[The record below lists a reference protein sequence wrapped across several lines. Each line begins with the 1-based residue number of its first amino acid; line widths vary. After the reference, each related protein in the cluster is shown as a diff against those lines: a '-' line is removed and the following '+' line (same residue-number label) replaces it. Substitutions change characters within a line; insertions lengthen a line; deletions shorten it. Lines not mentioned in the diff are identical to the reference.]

1 MVAVDGIANRGAP
14 PPLQYRPD
22 IDGLRAVAVLA
33 VIAYHFFPAAFPA
46 GFIGVDVFFV
56 VSGYLISGI
65 ILAGVDAGNFSIS
78 EFYGRRVRRIFPALI
93 IVLLASLA
101 MGWALLYSAEY
112 KQLGTHVASGAGFLS
127 NIVLWLETGYFDA
140 AAETKPLLHLWSLGV
155 EEQFYLVWPLLLV
168 ALGARRT
175 GRVRLTVA
183 LLVASIAASLY
194 VTAHSQPS
202 AFYLPW
208 FRFWELMAGALLVQL
223 PAADSQSKGESEL
236 RSYGGLALLA
246 ASFAVIEPGASFP
259 GWRALLPVAGTYLII
274 SAGPGASFNRL
285 VLSRRTLVGIGLV
298 SFPLYLWHWP
308 LLSFFRIVSN
318 DAPVTAARGAVLFA
332 ASLALAWLTY
342 AVVEKPIRH
351 GGRGRAKAIGL
362 AAAMVFV
369 GVLGVTVK
377 ANEGWA
383 ARQVNARDPTF
394 ATRDGRNAPDVRE
407 WIVDDCRLPAEQAKA
422 FRRCTRDA
430 RGTERYALIGD
441 SKAEALFAGIVRT
454 STADGRWLFIGGS
467 THHDSVL
474 PVVSDADHYSTYRG
488 PARLSLLA
496 VQRNPHV
503 QTVVLAAS
511 ARAFFHLR
519 NDSSIE
525 DLPASIYYPAAHGGL
540 SAYVRE
546 LLAAGKRVVLV
557 VDNPTLPDP
566 KRCMADA
573 RITAS
578 SPLAD
583 FLSIGKP
590 DSRCT
595 ITLQRQN
602 ELAAQYLKLLREVVS
617 IDPARVSVFETMP
630 HLCDMG
636 AGICGAYDGDKLLYS
651 FSDHVS
657 DYASTKIG
665 KALNERLA
673 ELDHDGTTKGAS
685 RARIAA
691 TE

>member
-1 MVAVDGIANRGAP
+1 MVAVDGIANRGTS
-14 PPLQYRPD
+14 PPLEYRPD
-22 IDGLRAVAVLA
+22 IDGLRAIAVLA
-33 VIAYHFFPAAFPA
+33 VIAYHFFPAEFRA

-65 ILAGVDAGNFSIS
+65 ILGGVDAGTFSIR

-93 IVLLASLA
+93 AVLLASLA
-101 MGWALLYSAEY
+101 MGWAVLYSAEY
-112 KQLGTHVASGAGFLS
+112 KQLGTHIASGAGFLS

-168 ALGARRT
+168 ALGARRS

-183 LLVASIAASLY
+183 LLVVSIAASLY
-194 VTAHSQPS
+194 ATARSQPS

-223 PAADSQSKGESEL
+223 PASDRTSVVESEL

-246 ASFAVIEPGASFP
+246 ASFLVIEPGASFP

-274 SAGPGASFNRL
+274 SAGPRASFNRL
-285 VLSRRTLVGIGLV
+285 VLSRRTLVGIGLI

-318 DAPVTAARGAVLFA
+318 DAPVTAARGAVLLLV
-332 ASLALAWLTY
+332 SLVLAWLTY
-342 AVVEKPIRH
+342 VFLEKPIR
-351 GGRGRAKAIGL
+351 RGRFGGAKALGL
-362 AAAMVFV
+362 TAAMLLV
-369 GVLGVTVK
+369 GVLGFTVT
-377 ANEGWA
+377 ANQGWT
-383 ARQVNARDPTF
+383 ARPVNARDPTF
-394 ATRDGRNAPDVRE
+394 ASRDGRNAVDVRQ
-407 WIVDDCRLPAEQAKA
+407 WIVDDCRLPAEQAKI

-430 RGTERYALIGD
+430 RGTESYALIGD

-454 STADGRWLFIGGS
+454 STAEGRWLFIGGS
-467 THHDSVL
+467 TDHDSVL
-474 PVVSDADHYSTYRG
+474 PVISDADRYSTYRE
-488 PARLSLLA
+488 PARTALRA

-503 QTVVLAAS
+503 RTVVLAAS

-519 NDSSIE
+519 NDSSID
-525 DLPASIYYPAAHGGL
+525 DLPGSMYYTQAHGGL
-540 SAYVRE
+540 SSYVRE
-546 LLAAGKRVVLV
+546 LLASGKRVVLV

-573 RITAS
+573 RISAS
-578 SPLAD
+578 GRFAQ

-590 DSRCT
+590 DARCT
-595 ITLQRQN
+595 ITIERQT
-602 ELAAQYLKLLREVVS
+602 ELAGQYLKLLQEVQR
-617 IDPARVSVFETMP
+617 IDPARVSIFETIP
-630 HLCDMG
+630 YLCDVG
-636 AGICGAYDGDKLLYS
+636 AGVCGAYEGSELLYS

-673 ELDHDGTTKGAS
+673 ALD
-685 RARIAA
+685 RAA
-691 TE
+691 TVMDSPPKLRALPP

>member
-1 MVAVDGIANRGAP
+1 MAAVDGIANHGAP
-14 PPLQYRPD
+14 PPLEYRPD

-33 VIAYHFFPAAFPA
+33 VIAYHFFPA
-46 GFIGVDVFFV
+46 GFRGGFVGVDVFFV

-65 ILAGVDAGNFSIS
+65 ILAGVDAGTFSIGA
-78 EFYGRRVRRIFPALI
+78 FYGRRVRRIFPALI
-93 IVLLASLA
+93 AVLLASLA
-101 MGWALLYSAEY
+101 MGWAILYSAEY

-168 ALGARRT
+168 ALGGARRT
-175 GRVRLTVA
+175 GRLRLTVA
-183 LLVASIAASLY
+183 LLVVSIAASLY
-194 VTAHSQPS
+194 ATVQSQPS

-223 PAADSQSKGESEL
+223 PAVDRPSAGESEL

-246 ASFAVIEPGASFP
+246 VSFAFIEPGASFP

-318 DAPVTAARGAVLFA
+318 DAPVTAARGAVLFV

-342 AVVEKPIRH
+342 ACLEKPIRRD
-351 GGRGRAKAIGL
+351 GRGRAKALGL
-362 AAAMVFV
+362 AAAMMFV
-369 GVLGVTVK
+369 GVLGFTVR
-377 ANEGWA
+377 ADEGWA
-383 ARQVNARDPTF
+383 ARPVNARDPTF
-394 ATRDGRNAPDVRE
+394 AARDGRNALDVRE
-407 WIVDDCRLPAEQAKA
+407 WIVDDCRMPAAQARV

-467 THHDSVL
+467 TDHDSVL
-474 PVVSDADHYSTYRG
+474 PVVSDADRYSTYRE
-488 PARLSLLA
+488 PARMSLRAL
-496 VQRNPHV
+496 QRNPHV

-519 NDSSIE
+519 NDWSIE
-525 DLPASIYYPAAHGGL
+525 DLPESIYYPQAHDGL
-540 SAYVRE
+540 SGYVRE

-566 KRCMADA
+566 KRCIADA
-573 RITAS
+573 RITVAG
-578 SPLAD
+578 PLAD
-583 FLSIGKP
+583 FFSIGKP
-590 DSRCT
+590 DARCT
-595 ITLQRQN
+595 ITVARQN
-602 ELAAQYLKLLREVVS
+602 ELAGQYLKLLREVVRL
-617 IDPARVSVFETMP
+617 DPARVSIFDTMP
-630 HLCDMG
+630 HLCDME
-636 AGICGAYDGDKLLYS
+636 AGTCGAYEGDELLYS

-657 DYASTKIG
+657 DHASTKIG

-673 ELDHDGTTKGAS
+673 ALDRAGTAQAAPHP
-685 RARIAA
+685 RALPP
-691 TE
+691 